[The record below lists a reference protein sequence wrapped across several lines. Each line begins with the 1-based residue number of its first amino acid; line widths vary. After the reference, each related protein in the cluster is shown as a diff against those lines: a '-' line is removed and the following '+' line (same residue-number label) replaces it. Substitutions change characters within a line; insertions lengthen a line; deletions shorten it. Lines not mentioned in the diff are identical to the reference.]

1 LSNLISTKSLLI
13 INAKINASD
22 IMDELQERIAGEIAL
37 SDSPGSTMK
46 KWRELFGISQVEL
59 AKYLKIST
67 STISDYEGNRRM
79 SPGVGVIKRF
89 VSAIFEIDRQHGG
102 EVIRNLAKF
111 GSIDNK
117 EESYYFLKD
126 FTAPIDGVDF
136 ARLMEAKIIANP
148 STLDTVKLFG
158 YTLLDS
164 LRVILEISPSEYPKL
179 FGTTTERAFIF
190 DQVSTGRSPMVVVRV
205 APIKPRVVV
214 IRGLEEIDKLAIK
227 IAQVEK
233 IPLLATK
240 LSVDEIK
247 TRLEKI

>member
-1 LSNLISTKSLLI
+1 
-13 INAKINASD
+13 
-22 IMDELQERIAGEIAL
+22 MDELQERIAGEIAL
-37 SDSPGSTMK
+37 SDSPGSAMK

-89 VSAIFEIDRQHGG
+89 VEAIFEIDRQHGG

-111 GSIDNK
+111 GPAEQK
-117 EESYYFLKD
+117 EEPYFFLKD
-126 FTAPIDGVDF
+126 FSAPIDGIDF
-136 ARLMEAKIIANP
+136 ARLIDAKIVANP
-148 STLDTVKLFG
+148 SMLDVVKIFG

-164 LRVILEISPSEYPKL
+164 LRVILEISPNEYPKL

-214 IRGLEEIDKLAIK
+214 IRGLEDVDKLAVK

-233 IPLLATK
+233 IPLLSTK
-240 LSVDEIK
+240 LSVEEIK
-247 TRLEKI
+247 TRLNNI